1 MGPKTSELVK
11 VLEDLVLLLEQ
22 DGESHWRNWIME
34 ARNRILSSD
43 YAGIEHLLKAYG
55 GMGSFNDLVLGQNTV
70 NGIFQ
75 WKAHHIELNCQ
86 LDRLRTNAWQ
96 LANSIKHNHEIAEQ

>member
-11 VLEDLVLLLEQ
+11 VLEDMALLLEQ
-22 DGESHWRNWIME
+22 DGESHWRNWMMD
-34 ARNRILSSD
+34 ARSRILSSD
-43 YAGIEHLLKAYG
+43 YSGIEQVLNAYG

-70 NGIFQ
+70 NSVFQ
-75 WKAHHIELNCQ
+75 WKANHIELNSE

-96 LANSIKHNHEIAEQ
+96 LANWIKRNHEIAEQ